1 MQVNITP
8 KKLHGS
14 LKAPANKSLIIRYL
28 IIGRIRDSECIIRN
42 CNFCDDVLACLDCLE
57 NLEAPMP
64 CGDSATVLR
73 LLLPSV
79 IKKYGKADFILGDSL
94 KKRPLGPYAD
104 FFDVRLD
111 GNRLH
116 AEGTVKDS
124 YCFDSEISSQFAS
137 GLLIAGAKVSGKFVS
152 GPYIRMTEDVLSQPT
167 PFDVTVPED
176 ETLSAYWHIGE
187 LTLGNVDEQPDMYM
201 PWALQ
206 CRLSGE
212 KVDFGNIDRLKYKES
227 DRVKSVEDVLNS
239 LFETGENKA
248 VIIDPAGDHRIAMMA
263 AAGAQF
269 TDAKTVT
276 VLNAECVGKSYPGFW
291 DDYRKLGGQ
300 IDVIG

>member
-1 MQVNITP
+1 MQVNIIP

-42 CNFCDDVLACLDCLE
+42 CNFCDDVMACLDCLE
-57 NLEAPMP
+57 DLEAPMP

-94 KKRPLGPYAD
+94 KNRPLGPYAD
-104 FFDVRLD
+104 FFNISLD

-137 GLLIAGAKVSGKFVS
+137 GLLIAGANVTGKFVS
-152 GPYIRMTEDVLSQPT
+152 GPYIKMTEDVLSQPV
-167 PFDVTVPED
+167 PYDVTVPED

-187 LTLGNVDEQPDMYM
+187 LAIGNVNEQPDMYM

-206 CRLSGE
+206 CRISGAE
-212 KVDFGNIDRLKYKES
+212 YDFGNIERLRFKES
-227 DRVKSVEDVLNS
+227 DRIKAVDDVLNR
-239 LFETGENKA
+239 LFTSDENRTV
-248 VIIDPAGDHRIAMMA
+248 VINPAADHRIAMMA
-263 AAGAQF
+263 AVGAQF
-269 TDAKTVT
+269 TDAELVT
-276 VLNAECVGKSYPGFW
+276 ILNAECVSKSYPGFW

>member
-1 MQVNITP
+1 MQVNIIP
-8 KKLHGS
+8 KKLHGT

-42 CNFCDDVLACLDCLE
+42 CNFCDDVMACLDCLE
-57 NLEAPMP
+57 DLEAPMP

-94 KKRPLGPYAD
+94 KNRPLGPYAD
-104 FFDVRLD
+104 FFNISLD

-137 GLLIAGAKVSGKFVS
+137 GLLIAGAKVTGKFVS
-152 GPYIRMTEDVLSQPT
+152 GPYIKMTEDVLSQPA
-167 PFDVTVPED
+167 PYDVTVPED
-176 ETLSAYWHIGE
+176 ETLAAYWHIGE
-187 LTLGNVDEQPDMYM
+187 LVIGNVNEQPDMYM

-206 CRLSGE
+206 CRISGAE
-212 KVDFGNIDRLKYKES
+212 YDFGNIERLRFKES
-227 DRVKSVEDVLNS
+227 DRVKAVDDVLNR
-239 LFETGENKA
+239 LFTSDENRTV
-248 VIIDPAGDHRIAMMA
+248 VINPAADHRIAMMA
-263 AAGAQF
+263 AVGAQF
-269 TDAKTVT
+269 TDAELVT
-276 VLNAECVGKSYPGFW
+276 ILNAECVSKSYPGFW

>member
-1 MQVNITP
+1 MQVNIIP

-42 CNFCDDVLACLDCLE
+42 CNFCDDVMACLDCLE
-57 NLEAPMP
+57 DLEAPMP

-94 KKRPLGPYAD
+94 KNRPLGPYAD
-104 FFDVRLD
+104 FFNISLD

-137 GLLIAGAKVSGKFVS
+137 GLLIAGANVTGKFVS
-152 GPYIRMTEDVLSQPT
+152 GPYIKMTEDVLSQPV
-167 PFDVTVPED
+167 PYDVTVPED

-187 LTLGNVDEQPDMYM
+187 LVIGNVNEQPDMYM

-206 CRLSGE
+206 CRISGAE
-212 KVDFGNIDRLKYKES
+212 YDFGNIERLRFKES
-227 DRVKSVEDVLNS
+227 DRVKAVDDVLNR
-239 LFETGENKA
+239 LFTSDENRTV
-248 VIIDPAGDHRIAMMA
+248 VINPAADHRIAMMA
-263 AAGAQF
+263 AVGAQF
-269 TDAKTVT
+269 TDAELVT
-276 VLNAECVGKSYPGFW
+276 ILNAECVSKSYPGFW